1 MADGPLGSPLPG
13 RMRLR
18 LAPPPSLA
26 TNTSAALLVSP
37 DTRLAAS
44 EVKATRLPSPLM
56 AGLRLF
62 PVAAGPAG
70 GGLGRVGLFATK
82 APAEKSGAVVGAPPG
97 GGMVFFPAATKAPW
111 VAAAPG
117 RRAEPS

>member
-62 PVAAGPAG
+62 PVAAVPWDRKATVRSWGTG
-70 GGLGRVGLFATK
+70 GWQLALT
-82 APAEKSGAVVGAPPG
+82 
-97 GGMVFFPAATKAPW
+97 
-111 VAAAPG
+111 PG
-117 RRAEPS
+117 RRVGWSGGGAMGLAMSRLRVCML

>member
-26 TNTSAALLVSP
+26 TNTAAALLVSP

-62 PVAAGPAG
+62 PVAAVPSDGMLTWIVLLATRSRTKTSVPMLASPPV
-70 GGLGRVGLFATK
+70 VGMFFLPPTTK
-82 APAEKSGAVVGAPPG
+82 A
-97 GGMVFFPAATKAPW
+97 TW
-111 VAAAPG
+111 L
-117 RRAEPS
+117 PSALIRGS